1 MENNEEIIL
10 TEDQKKAIVEQYITI
25 DNVEETKQQKV
36 LNDFFYILKCCKEIS
51 NTMFPIPGTDINNL
65 TLVEIRIHCKSKP
78 DDEEQRYEF
87 SGSFGLMNEPNDE
100 YRWINGDMVIKKDS
114 AKVSMEITRLGDKI
128 PPEDKVIYTKD
139 LIRPTK
145 EGISVVNET
154 IIRFKG
160 TTKNKYVIPNT
171 PETNEYD
178 KEAVRLLK
186 IHKTR

>member
-25 DNVEETKQQKV
+25 DNVEESKKQKV

-78 DDEEQRYEF
+78 EDKEQRYEF

-100 YRWINGDMVIKKDS
+100 YRWVNGDMVIKKDY
-114 AKVSMEITRLGDKI
+114 AKVSLEITRLGDKI
-128 PPEDKVIYTKD
+128 PPEDKIIYTND
-139 LIRPTK
+139 YIRPTK

-154 IIRFKG
+154 LIRFKG
-160 TTKNKYVIPNT
+160 TTKNKYVIPYST
-171 PETNEYD
+171 ETNEYD
-178 KEAVRLLK
+178 KEAVRLIRL
-186 IHKTR
+186 HKN